1 MCTVIFESR
10 DKMSEEM
17 IKIKLP
23 LNYKKMNSNDKTFEK
38 TYKREIKNSEV
49 SGYYKIFNALKY
61 IMKWGVAFYIF
72 MILIRGIYEAFW
84 LDANMVLRIITT
96 ISMVVMSY
104 QIMKTLATHS
114 IDTFDKAVTLNIIPI
129 KYQGNVQIRYILKT
143 WLYAII
149 QSFLA
154 FALLPVIINIVKEIS
169 SNDSSGYAIAIIA
182 VLAMILSFR
191 TTFGVYKMT
200 QIFVGALIYI
210 IDTFY
215 DNIYKK
221 KPETH
226 TLVQDYI
233 AVMDI
238 LNTIVISKRDGR
250 KHLYDYLH
258 EIKGD
263 DVILKNIPHQS
274 VEIITVEKQMKSKD
288 SRLLEGQLNLKDMRI
303 KLSHLE
309 KEGA

>member
-1 MCTVIFESR
+1 
-10 DKMSEEM
+10 
-17 IKIKLP
+17 
-23 LNYKKMNSNDKTFEK
+23 
-38 TYKREIKNSEV
+38 
-49 SGYYKIFNALKY
+49 
-61 IMKWGVAFYIF
+61 
-72 MILIRGIYEAFW
+72 
-84 LDANMVLRIITT
+84 
-96 ISMVVMSY
+96 
-104 QIMKTLATHS
+104 
-114 IDTFDKAVTLNIIPI
+114 
-129 KYQGNVQIRYILKT
+129 
-143 WLYAII
+143 
-149 QSFLA
+149 
-154 FALLPVIINIVKEIS
+154 
-169 SNDSSGYAIAIIA
+169 
-182 VLAMILSFR
+182 
-191 TTFGVYKMT
+191 MT
-200 QIFVGALIYI
+200 QIFVGAFIYI